1 LRARDYTTFNPFEPL
16 PFSVTRDTR
25 GFGSLDREGAPPFVH
40 DSEQFNGV
48 LIDTLKELKT
58 DPVVKCRDRLVGIE
72 LKSWQEETLLQ
83 PADLIAYENF
93 KVAERKY
100 AGAEMRLTMKKILD
114 TEFRGRNAWLQK
126 DPLQEWR
133 DKANKETL
141 NRLFVPARMKPL
153 S

>member
-1 LRARDYTTFNPFEPL
+1 MLTQQTVEKLHTLRLRGMAEAFREQEQDPEIHRLSFEERL
-16 PFSVTRDTR
+16 GLLV
-25 GFGSLDREGAPPFVH
+25 DRQWNWKHHQALERR
-40 DSEQFNGV
+40 
-48 LIDTLKELKT
+48 
-58 DPVVKCRDRLVGIE
+58 KCRDRLVGIE

-93 KVAERKY
+93 KVAERKH

-126 DPLQEWR
+126 DPLQKWR